1 MKKAVLIIISLILMS
16 VSVFLFF
23 RQKNNQLN
31 LDFAKSY
38 KEFNIV
44 MSDFSIPVFATNIKE
59 NQNLDKFNKIY
70 SQIVDSMENTIP
82 NFERLE
88 LSKQAILFNEYLIV
102 DLNNTDNLEKKAGD
116 ILIVLNTKATTI
128 KDKDIKDEAIQ
139 IADLCKKDLDNLIAY
154 KRSIWDKR
162 NITAKLLQKII
173 DNNGELAEFV
183 DFLDQED
190 NQIKI
195 QNQNK
200 DLEKLSKNF
209 NDLRSNH
216 ATAYARFRGLTGII
230 D

>member
-116 ILIVLNTKATTI
+116 ILIVLNT
-128 KDKDIKDEAIQ
+128 
-139 IADLCKKDLDNLIAY
+139 
-154 KRSIWDKR
+154 
-162 NITAKLLQKII
+162 
-173 DNNGELAEFV
+173 
-183 DFLDQED
+183 
-190 NQIKI
+190 
-195 QNQNK
+195 
-200 DLEKLSKNF
+200 
-209 NDLRSNH
+209 
-216 ATAYARFRGLTGII
+216 
-230 D
+230 